1 MPTGWEACWRA
12 VISSASAAR
21 VLLSPSG
28 ILVPDSACRAF
39 FLRCTV
45 SLPKPDLH
53 IRISTEAKAALALL
67 ADVEQAPESVLAAR
81 LLEESILGKA
91 HILKVAARHLRHL
104 GLSGNEGEA
113 HA

>member
-1 MPTGWEACWRA
+1 M
-12 VISSASAAR
+12 
-21 VLLSPSG
+21 
-28 ILVPDSACRAF
+28 
-39 FLRCTV
+39 

-91 HILKVAARHLRHL
+91 HVLKVAARQLSRL
-104 GLSGNEGEA
+104 GLAGKAGDNHG
-113 HA
+113 